1 MMITT
6 QKHPFL
12 CFLKTEASYVV
23 YQLHPRGWLS
33 FLLVKACCWLSVM
46 HFTAGIILP
55 FPETYSLCSY
65 CACKELLRDL
75 LRGGLPRPHA
85 WAQLTASRCMQV
97 ISQLR
102 WCFGSVQEALF
113 LPSRCA
119 GSRPFCSLSE
129 VLRCIG
135 KGAMGPVGV
144 LLNSR
149 DGKQSGWKLS
159 SVTETRWAEGTDRWM
174 EEEHVREREQAGSQT
189 GIGDRVLDG
198 HEC

>member
-46 HFTAGIILP
+46 HFTAEIILP
-55 FPETYSLCSY
+55 FPETYSLRSY

-113 LPSRCA
+113 LPSTKVCRVTT
-119 GSRPFCSLSE
+119 LLLT
-129 VLRCIG
+129 V
-135 KGAMGPVGV
+135 VGV
-144 LLNSR
+144 EMYWKGGEGSSWGAIEFQRWEAERLKAQLC
-149 DGKQSGWKLS
+149 DGNEMG
-159 SVTETRWAEGTDRWM
+159 R
-174 EEEHVREREQAGSQT
+174 
-189 GIGDRVLDG
+189 GDR
-198 HEC
+198 